1 MLENLFPSNPLG
13 SSCLL
18 SKRFKQEATPHEAAC
33 YIAQICA
40 ELQEMALDKD
50 LDMLV
55 YLLANVR
62 QEALE
67 FLLNLHPVSKSLKAK
82 NQEI

>member
-1 MLENLFPSNPLG
+1 MLENLFPSDPLG
-13 SSCLL
+13 SSRLL
-18 SKRFKQEATPHEAAC
+18 GERLKAEATPHEAAC
-33 YIAQICA
+33 YIAQVCA

-50 LDMLV
+50 LGMLV

-67 FLLNLHPVSKSLKAK
+67 FLLNLR
-82 NQEI
+82 Q